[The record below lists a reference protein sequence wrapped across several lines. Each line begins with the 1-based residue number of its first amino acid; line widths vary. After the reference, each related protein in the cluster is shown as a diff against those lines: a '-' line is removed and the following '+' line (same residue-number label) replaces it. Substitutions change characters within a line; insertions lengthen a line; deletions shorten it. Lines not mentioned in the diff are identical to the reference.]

1 MTDKM
6 QVNLR
11 QVAMEILYEVQKNNG
26 LLHVVLSDALKKYQY
41 LDKNERSFIS
51 RLVQGTEERK
61 IELDYI
67 IDSFSKTPV
76 KKQKDVIRIIL
87 EMSVYQLKYMDSVP
101 ASAVCNEAVK
111 LAQRKGFYNLKPFV
125 NGVLR
130 TIARE
135 IGDLELPSREE
146 NEVRYLSVKY
156 SMPEYL
162 VEKWKAAYGV
172 KTTEKILEDFLT
184 ERPITVRCRTHKAS
198 LREIVTSLKSQGVTV
213 EQAPYLPYAL
223 KISDYNHI
231 LTLETFLQGKIL
243 VQDVSSMLVAE
254 AASPKKGDHIIDMC
268 AAPGGKSIHAADKMG
283 DYGNVDARDVS
294 QYKADL
300 IKENIHRTGV
310 INVEARVQD
319 ATVYDPDSEQAA
331 DIVIAD
337 VPCSGYGV
345 IGKKPEIKYRATPQK
360 QEEIVMLQRMILD
373 KAAKY
378 VKPDGTLI
386 FSTCTIAREE
396 NEENVLWFLKNY
408 PYRLESLDP
417 YIPEEL
423 HCKST
428 KLGYLQ
434 LLPGIHKTDGFFIAR
449 FRRK

>member
-1 MTDKM
+1 MKP
-6 QVNLR
+6 QIR
-11 QVAMEILYEVQKNNG
+11 EIL
-26 LLHVVLSDALKKYQY
+26 
-41 LDKNERSFIS
+41 RSA
-51 RLVQGTEERK
+51 
-61 IELDYI
+61 
-67 IDSFSKTPV
+67 
-76 KKQKDVIRIIL
+76 
-87 EMSVYQLKYMDSVP
+87 VYQLKFMDSVP
-101 ASAVCNEAVK
+101 DSAVCNEAVK

-268 AAPGGKSIHAADKMG
+268 AAPGGKASMRQTKWGITEMWM
-283 DYGNVDARDVS
+283 
-294 QYKADL
+294 
-300 IKENIHRTGV
+300 
-310 INVEARVQD
+310 
-319 ATVYDPDSEQAA
+319 
-331 DIVIAD
+331 
-337 VPCSGYGV
+337 
-345 IGKKPEIKYRATPQK
+345 PE
-360 QEEIVMLQRMILD
+360 M
-373 KAAKY
+373 
-378 VKPDGTLI
+378 
-386 FSTCTIAREE
+386 
-396 NEENVLWFLKNY
+396 
-408 PYRLESLDP
+408 
-417 YIPEEL
+417 
-423 HCKST
+423 
-428 KLGYLQ
+428 
-434 LLPGIHKTDGFFIAR
+434 
-449 FRRK
+449 

>member
-1 MTDKM
+1 MTIESDVRGAALEILLEIIQESEYSHIAIRNALNKM
-6 QVNLR
+6 Q
-11 QVAMEILYEVQKNNG
+11 
-26 LLHVVLSDALKKYQY
+26 Y
-41 LDKNERSFIS
+41 LPKQDRAFIN
-51 RLVQGTEERK
+51 RLVEGTLEYMIR
-61 IELDYI
+61 IDYVLDQY
-67 IDSFSKTPV
+67 SSVKV
-76 KKQKDVIRIIL
+76 KKMKPVIRNIL
-87 EMSVYQLKYMDSVP
+87 RCGVYQILFMDSVP
-101 ASAVCNEAVK
+101 DSAACNEAVK